1 MSDMNTSPGAPARPT
16 FLTVLCILSF
26 IGCGIGLVSGI
37 MGYFSNKALASTG
50 LQEAMADMGG
60 EMEEASAEM
69 GEAMDLLGGMG
80 LDFAKLATSS
90 LIVGLLNIVVLIGVL
105 MMWKL
110 KKTGF
115 YVYTL
120 GQVASIATPFIVV
133 GSLAGGMMAT
143 LGAIFPIIFIILY
156 GLNLKHMS

>member
-1 MSDMNTSPGAPARPT
+1 MSDMNTSTGAPKRPQ

-26 IGCGIGLVSGI
+26 IGCGIGLVSGV
-37 MGYFSNKALASTG
+37 MGYFSYSAMASSG
-50 LQEAMADMGG
+50 LQEAMSSMGG
-60 EMEEASAEM
+60 EMADASAEM
-69 GEAMDLLGGMG
+69 DQAMDALGGLGM
-80 LDFAKLATSS
+80 DFGKMATSS
-90 LIVGLLNIVVLIGVL
+90 LVIGLLNIVVLIGVL

-120 GQVASIATPFIVV
+120 GQVASVATPFLIV
-133 GSLAGGMMAT
+133 GSLAGGLMAT
-143 LGAIFPIIFIILY
+143 LGAIFPILFIILY

>member
-1 MSDMNTSPGAPARPT
+1 MSDMNTSTGAPKRPQ

-26 IGCGIGLVSGI
+26 IGCGIGLVSGV

-50 LQEAMADMGG
+50 LQEAMSDMGG
-60 EMEEASAEM
+60 EMEEASTEM

-80 LDFAKLATSS
+80 LDFAKMATSS
-90 LIVGLLNIVVLIGVL
+90 LIVGLLNIVVLLGVL

-110 KKTGF
+110 KKTGY

-120 GQVASIATPFIVV
+120 GQVASIATPFLVV

-143 LGAIFPIIFIILY
+143 LGAIFPILFIILY